1 MSFGG
6 LYISISGIYAN
17 KKALD
22 TISHNIAN
30 VNNPNYVRQSALHA
44 SNTYNQ
50 SPTGNYQLGTGV
62 KVSEIRQ
69 IRDEF
74 LDINYRREAEFY
86 GYWKAIDEIYNEIEM
101 IFHESKSTGIQ
112 NVLEDFWNNW
122 NELAKEADSLAVRG
136 LIYESSV
143 AFTETINHTYTQLDN
158 LQFNLNK
165 EIINRVNRI
174 NNLLEEMRIFNDKV
188 KMAEAIGQHSK
199 ANDFR
204 DSRNTIL
211 DELSQLLPITYY
223 EKSDSEI
230 VISLYGKEL
239 INGDYINPIEI
250 QYDGKG
256 FGHIHWSD
264 TGEKIDL
271 KNRGELGGYIN
282 ARDEGVTEYKDRLDY
297 LIQTLAKEVNNLHRE
312 GINLKGETGIS
323 FFIPEKEEDLNAANV
338 KINPYLID
346 FDNIAVSKSEA
357 VGDGEIAKEIGQLR
371 EKLLF
376 IEYGDESGEKTLNAD
391 RYYRDLVIS
400 IGVERNRARK
410 IASNQGTLLKQ
421 INDRRKAISNVSL
434 DEEMAAMLQYQHSYI
449 ANSRVVNAI
458 DEMIETIIN
467 KTGIVGR

>member
-30 VNNPNYVRQSALHA
+30 TNNPNYVRQSALHA

-50 SPTGNYQLGTGV
+50 SPMGDYQLGTGV

-86 GYWKAIDEIYNEIEM
+86 GYWKATDEIYHEIEM

-112 NVLEDFWNNW
+112 NVLEDFWDNW
-122 NELAKEADSLAVRG
+122 NELAKEADSLAIRG
-136 LIYESSV
+136 LIHESAV
-143 AFTETINHTYTQLDN
+143 ALTETINHTYTQLDD

-165 EIINRVNRI
+165 EIIKRVNNI
-174 NNLLEEMRIFNDKV
+174 NNLLEEMRIFNDKI

-204 DSRNTIL
+204 DSRNGIL

-223 EKSDSEI
+223 EKPDSEI
-230 VISLYGKEL
+230 VVSLFGREL

-264 TGEKIDL
+264 TGEEVDL
-271 KNRGELGGYIN
+271 KSRGELGGYID
-282 ARDEGVTEYKDRLDY
+282 ARDKGVTEYKERLDY
-297 LIQTLAKEVNNLHRE
+297 FINTLAKEVNDLHKD
-312 GINLKGETGIS
+312 GTNLKGKTGIS
-323 FFIPEKEEDLNAANV
+323 FFIPEDKEINAANV
-338 KINPYLID
+338 KVNPILID
-346 FDNIAVSKSEA
+346 FDNIAVAEGEA
-357 VGDGEIAKEIGQLR
+357 VGDGEIAKKIGQLR

-376 IEYGDESGEKTLNAD
+376 IEYGDENKDATLNAD
-391 RYYRDLVIS
+391 GYYRDLVIS
-400 IGVERNRARK
+400 IGVERNKARK
-410 IASNQGTLLKQ
+410 IASNQGALLKQ
-421 INDRRKAISNVSL
+421 IDDRRKAISNVSL

-467 KTGIVGR
+467 RTGIVGR